1 MILGACHVE
10 NPFIA
15 FGQISTVFY
24 FGYFILLGGISLIE
38 NSLMILNK
46 GRALK
51 RERGRCI
58 NYASQIIHPI
68 IIHNYTTNRL
78 ISTTSS
84 LYYPDNPSEN
94 GDESSSEE
102 ERAPESELASD
113 VSQDSGIGGESRSE
127 EERAPESELASDV
140 SEDSGIGDTNRRDPI
155 GDLVRAIDRREGGTG
170 DLR

>member
-84 LYYPDNPSEN
+84 LHYANSPSEN

-102 ERAPESELASD
+102 ERAP
-113 VSQDSGIGGESRSE
+113 DSGLE
-127 EERAPESELASDV
+127 SDV
-140 SEDSGIGDTNRRDPI
+140 SEDSGIADTNRPDPI
-155 GDLVRAIDRREGGTG
+155 GDLVRAADRFHGGTG
-170 DLR
+170 NLR